1 MNKTAMI
8 ANADPHTNVV
18 VAAFAATTGPRKDV
32 VATLTSIG
40 VVVVMVVV
48 VVVVVVVVL
57 AVVFDVAVV
66 VSVAAWLLL

>member
-1 MNKTAMI
+1 MNKKTMI

-48 VVVVVVVVL
+48 VVVVVVVL